1 MLPTMISHFGLFMTN
16 WWTDQRIFLV
26 EVYTCNLK
34 KSFLSLLTLNLK
46 RKGWWIQSMDCK
58 NFIENMQKT
67 SLLVTFMLDTGPK
80 SASDI
85 FRGSFLTLNRQYIAS
100 CMGYIVVRSRWS
112 AYYMKMC
119 VKCLNLHFCLKMFV
133 MEFRADAATEI
144 LNWASSNPN
153 FRFLWVEICLD
164 PPLRYQKFWTETNS
178 ETCY

>member
-16 WWTDQRIFLV
+16 WRTDQRIFLV

-100 CMGYIVVRSRWS
+100 CMGYIVVRSRRS
-112 AYYMKMC
+112 ASYMKMC

-133 MEFRADAATEI
+133 MRVQGRCGDRDTQLSF
-144 LNWASSNPN
+144 
-153 FRFLWVEICLD
+153 F
-164 PPLRYQKFWTETNS
+164 
-178 ETCY
+178 

>member
-1 MLPTMISHFGLFMTN
+1 MLPTIISHFGLFMTN
-16 WWTDQRIFLV
+16 WRTDQRIFLV

-46 RKGWWIQSMDCK
+46 RKGWWIQSMDSK
-58 NFIENMQKT
+58 NFIENMQK

-85 FRGSFLTLNRQYIAS
+85 FRGGFLTFF
-100 CMGYIVVRSRWS
+100 VRSRRS
-112 AYYMKMC
+112 ASYMKMC
-119 VKCLNLHFCLKMFV
+119 EKCLKICTFFLKCSLCA
-133 MEFRADAATEI
+133 FRADAATEI